1 MMGPEKRHSR
11 WGLDRRGFLA
21 VAGCLGLCGPT
32 AMADEATTTPAPLVR
47 ADRIGPD
54 GFCFGVVADVHHA
67 DKDTAGKRHYRS
79 ARNNLTRAVED
90 FNRCGVAFAV
100 QLGDLID
107 GSDRAAVDVDE
118 ILSVFG
124 GLDAPVVHVLGNHDF
139 GGIRRASLIKRLGL
153 KRGYYDFAAGA
164 VHFIVLDSLDVSVCG
179 GWDVRS
185 DHYREGRRIFDRL
198 RRDGA
203 PNAFEW
209 NGGIGPVQRRWL
221 AERLEQIE
229 QERRRAVVF
238 SHLPL
243 EPQGER
249 HTLWNAA
256 EVAGLLES
264 CPAVEAFFCGHR
276 HAERYARQGGV
287 HYVTLEALVEAPQEN
302 AYAVVQVRPDRM
314 IVEGRGAMKGRTWP
328 RNKT

>member
-1 MMGPEKRHSR
+1 MMGSEKRHSR
-11 WGLDRRGFLA
+11 WRLDRRGFLA
-21 VAGCLGLCGPT
+21 AAGLVGLCGPT
-32 AMADEATTTPAPLVR
+32 AMADEATTTPMPLVR

-54 GFCFGVVADVHHA
+54 GFCFGVVTDVHHA
-67 DKDTAGKRHYRS
+67 DKDTAGQRHYRS
-79 ARNNLTRAVED
+79 ARDNLTRAVED

-107 GSDRAAVDVDE
+107 GSDRAAAEVDE
-118 ILSVFG
+118 ILTVFR

-139 GGIRRASLIKRLGL
+139 AGISRATLTQRLGL

-164 VHFIVLDSLDVSVCG
+164 VHFIVLDSLEVSVCG
-179 GWDVRS
+179 GWDVQS
-185 DHYREGRRIFDRL
+185 DHYREGQRVLDQL
-198 RRDGA
+198 RGEGA

-229 QERRRAVVF
+229 RAGCPAIVF

-243 EPQGER
+243 EPQGEK

-256 EVAGLLES
+256 EMAELLES
-264 CPAVEAFFCGHR
+264 YPAVEAFFCGHR
-276 HAERYARQGGV
+276 HADRYARQGGV

-302 AYAVVQVRPDRM
+302 AYAVVHVRPDRM

-328 RNKT
+328 RNRT